1 MPLSMQIVLG
11 PGGIMLDWDAAFP
24 TERGT
29 VRLCG
34 FCHISTSGFR
44 VRASRASFIA
54 FLQTL
59 ARDIASPDRYA
70 LA

>member
-1 MPLSMQIVLG
+1 MEIGLG
-11 PGGIMLDWDAAFP
+11 PGGIMLDWDAALT

-29 VRLCG
+29 VRLYG
-34 FCHISTSGFR
+34 FCHISAFCFR

-59 ARDIASPDRYA
+59 APDIASPDRCG
-70 LA
+70 LV

>member
-1 MPLSMQIVLG
+1 MEIGLG
-11 PGGIMLDWDAAFP
+11 PGGITGMLDWDAALT

-44 VRASRASFIA
+44 VRASRAYFVA

-59 ARDIASPDRYA
+59 APDIASPDRCGRV
-70 LA
+70 